1 MPRTGYLVQTP
12 PLTRTHGECPWTP
25 FKPVLHKDARITA
38 QLTRTCPRR
47 IYSCGGYTH
56 WFDFLDLANYCYSFV
71 FCCCSIF
78 RPLPNVCSLGLEFL
92 ALLVPTPQHPTSP
105 SNSGCNHIHVRPGW
119 AGTAIRSPDQNL
131 CPVAHASRF
140 SDGPP
145 FSFPGCKH
153 APPPLEYLS
162 ASLHEEARGVGNPGR
177 A

>member
-1 MPRTGYLVQTP
+1 MPRTGYLLQDP

-56 WFDFLDLANYCYSFV
+56 WFNFLDLANYCYSFV
-71 FCCCSIF
+71 FVVAPFLDRFLMCAHWVWSFSHFWC
-78 RPLPNVCSLGLEFL
+78 LP
-92 ALLVPTPQHPTSP
+92 PQHPTSP
-105 SNSGCNHIHVRPGW
+105 SNSGCNHIHVHPGW
-119 AGTAIRSPDQNL
+119 AGTAIRSSDQNL